1 MGLVSEIALIGD
13 GGSALAA
20 LRGGGLAQLD
30 FGSGGAVSVRTP
42 TGAPGLAAAQADG
55 VATVE
60 AGGTSYA
67 IVTYGALDRVAL
79 LRADAAGDFGFL
91 AVQQAGEGLW
101 IDQLGAVRATT
112 GPDGL
117 PYVIVA
123 ASGSDSLTVLRIDGN
138 RLVPVDHLVDSLD
151 TRFADVSCLEVIEI
165 AGQPYVIAAGSD
177 QGLTVFALWP
187 GGQLAEVATLAASLD
202 APING
207 LTDIAVHVTGTTAQ
221 IFVSMQ
227 AKPYLVEFSIYLLSP
242 GETQVGG
249 AGSDVLSGTGGDD
262 ILASLVGDDRI
273 AGGAGEDILLDG
285 PGNDTLTGQAGADTF
300 VLQAD
305 GTIDRITDFEPW
317 QDRIEIQGAD
327 GTSDIPEVVI
337 ISHSWGAEL
346 RLGEEVLLVYSSF
359 GGTLRAADFAGM
371 LAIDASLPVSPDA
384 FPDAGP
390 DHSPEDGSNLPDT
403 QRPPVAPAGL
413 AVPTIVPTISNPR
426 TGGRGADTIQG
437 GSGADQITARGGNDL
452 LSGGG
457 GGDILIG
464 DGGFDTI
471 RGGLGDDLISGG
483 GHADSLMGEDG
494 HDRITGGQGFDI
506 LYGGAGN
513 DWISAGT
520 NFGPSVD
527 GAFGE
532 AGDDTIFGD
541 GGFDLLRGGTG

>member
-20 LRGGGLAQLD
+20 LLGGGLAQLD

-79 LRADAAGDFGFL
+79 LRADAAGDFGFV

-165 AGQPYVIAAGSD
+165 AGQPYVIAAGND
-177 QGLTVFALWP
+177 QGLTVFALFP

-227 AKPYLVEFSIYLLSP
+227 AEPYLVEFSIYLLFP

-249 AGSDVLSGTGGDD
+249 AGGDVLSGTGGDD

-359 GGTLRAADFAGM
+359 GGTLGAADFAGM

-384 FPDAGP
+384 FSDTGP
-390 DHSPEDGSNLPDT
+390 DHGLEGGRNLPDT
-403 QRPPVAPAGL
+403 KDSQRPPVAPAGL
-413 AVPTIVPTISNPR
+413 ALPKIAPTISKPR

-437 GSGADQITARGGNDL
+437 GSCADQITARGGNDQ

-457 GGDILIG
+457 GEDMLIG
-464 DGGFDTI
+464 EGGFDTI
-471 RGGLGDDLISGG
+471 RGGFGDDLTLGG
-483 GHADSLMGEDG
+483 ARGLAD
-494 HDRITGGQGFDI
+494 GQGRARPDHCRHQ
-506 LYGGAGN
+506 LRPERRRRL
-513 DWISAGT
+513 W
-520 NFGPSVD
+520 
-527 GAFGE
+527 
-532 AGDDTIFGD
+532 
-541 GGFDLLRGGTG
+541 RGGRRYDLWRRRLRPAARAGA